1 MTRLANRSIVVND
14 NTPSAAPPYLRV
26 MARHAAGQRWH
37 VFQLSDESPRITL
50 ADSVT
55 SYDEVHELAER
66 EQRPVHIADE
76 AWRQM
81 VADGVAPDT
90 APDDVTLV

>member
-1 MTRLANRSIVVND
+1 MND
-14 NTPSAAPPYLRV
+14 NTPSAAPPYLHV
-26 MARHAAGQRWH
+26 MARHATGQRWH

-55 SYDEVHELAER
+55 SYDQVHELAER
-66 EQRPVHIADE
+66 DQRPVHIADE